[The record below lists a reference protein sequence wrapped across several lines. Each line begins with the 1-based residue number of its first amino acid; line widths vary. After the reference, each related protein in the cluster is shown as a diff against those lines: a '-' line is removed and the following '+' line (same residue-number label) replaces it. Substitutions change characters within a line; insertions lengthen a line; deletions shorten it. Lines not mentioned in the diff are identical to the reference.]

1 MSILID
7 RRLGAAPF
15 WMPVERGWVE
25 IDDDEIRIVESP
37 SVSDIRSHDGPMLV
51 DALLAS
57 TRIDTS
63 RIVTNHAVTADTI
76 SLLTMVTSERPDE
89 IERAAVAAPGV
100 SLSGRAVAEIV
111 IPEFYGIEISGWPD
125 EQAGDGARTILI
137 TEDEQALLPTENA
150 ADYHEDLGRAWFLL
164 TDTPFVS
171 HVLLV
176 PEQRVLN
183 DSGPVRESVQT
194 LDRIRQAADEQRR
207 LLRRNISRDHDIDR
221 ELVVDTFDGLK
232 FELAERARAGLTLL
246 YERSGVLNRTG
257 PIDER
262 FLTF

>member
-7 RRLGAAPF
+7 RRLGTAPF

-25 IDDDEIRIVESP
+25 VEEEMRVVESP
-37 SVSDIRSHDGPMLV
+37 SVSDLRAHDGPMLV

-57 TRIDTS
+57 TRLDTS
-63 RIVTNHAVTADTI
+63 RIVTNHAVAADTI
-76 SLLTMVTSERPDE
+76 SLLTMVTTERPDE

-111 IPEFYGIEISGWPD
+111 IPEFYGIEISGWLD
-125 EQAGDGARTILI
+125 EPAGAGAATILI
-137 TEDEQALLPTENA
+137 TEDEKALLPTENTG
-150 ADYHEDLGRAWFLL
+150 DYHEDLGRAWFLL

-176 PEQRVLN
+176 PEQSVS
-183 DSGPVRESVQT
+183 DDIESVREAVG
-194 LDRIRQAADEQRR
+194 LLGRIRQAADDQRR

-221 ELVVDTFDGLK
+221 ELVVDVFDGLK
-232 FELAERARAGLTLL
+232 FDLSDRARAGLTLL

-257 PIDER
+257 PIDGR
-262 FLTF
+262 FLTL